1 MDSDPA
7 RSQAAHRDIETP
19 APGSDRY
26 LPRARAIELIER
38 LESDVEVETV
48 TLIPQDS
55 DLPSNLPDLAWLPEN
70 VRRNKAGLVVISGP
84 EILLALTSPFPV
96 PAGSSSDFTELRKF
110 AARRRTVAIV
120 LLRLGAYAVG
130 VAVDGKLEVTK
141 SDTRYVKGR
150 HKAGGQSQRRFER
163 NREKWVRELFD
174 KACRDAKERF
184 APFSASI
191 DHLALGGDRQ
201 VLNSFMKRC
210 RALSPLQ
217 DRLLPVRVAVDR
229 PNTGAL
235 KTAAHDLWSWR
246 VHWAPESAVSGR

>member
-1 MDSDPA
+1 MPEIPA
-7 RSQAAHRDIETP
+7 LPS
-19 APGSDRY
+19 PGNSRY
-26 LPRARAIELIER
+26 LTRASAFELIDQ
-38 LESDVEVETV
+38 LESDAEIETV
-48 TLIPQDS
+48 ALISPDMADT
-55 DLPSNLPDLAWLPEN
+55 DLPSDLPDLAWLPEN
-70 VRRNKAGLVVISGP
+70 VRRIKAGLVVISGP
-84 EILLALTSPFPV
+84 ETLLALTSPFPV
-96 PAGSSSDFTELRKF
+96 PSGSPGTSGDFTALRTF

-120 LLRLGAYAVG
+120 LLRFGAYAVG
-130 VAVDGKLEVTK
+130 VAVDGELKVTK
-141 SDTRYVKGR
+141 SATRYVKGR

-210 RALSPLQ
+210 DALSPLQ
-217 DRLLPVRVAVDR
+217 GRLLPARVEVDR

-235 KTAAHDLWSWR
+235 KTAARDLWSWR
-246 VHWAPESAVSGR
+246 AYSAPVSALSGK

>member
-1 MDSDPA
+1 MDPDPA
-7 RSQAAHRDIETP
+7 RPQAPRQDIETP
-19 APGSDRY
+19 TPGGGRY
-26 LPRARAIELIER
+26 LPRARVIELIDR
-38 LESDVEVETV
+38 LESDVEIETIA
-48 TLIPQDS
+48 LIPPDT
-55 DLPSNLPDLAWLPEN
+55 DVPPTLPDLAWLPEN
-70 VRRNKAGLVVISGP
+70 VRRNKAGIVVISGP

-96 PAGSSSDFTELRKF
+96 PSGVSSDFTELRKF